1 MRALSICLILF
12 MAAAVAFAD
21 KKDETKFAP
30 GPVSSYPNKQTNDK
44 VSLAAAAYDSEELA
58 HTAFGKLDPNRYGV
72 LPVLVIIQNDTDQA
86 LKLDH
91 VEVEYTSVDNRHLE
105 PTPAEDVQTLG
116 GPQKQPSMGNGSPLP
131 KLMKHKNPLSAW
143 EIEGR
148 AFAAKMLPA
157 HESANGFFYFQTE
170 HRPGAKFYLTGIK
183 VAATGQDIM
192 FFEVPLDKK

>member
-12 MAAAVAFAD
+12 MAAAAMLGD
-21 KKDETKFAP
+21 KKSETTFSP
-30 GPVSSYPNKQTNDK
+30 GPVSSYPNRETNDK
-44 VSLAAAAYDSEELA
+44 VTLAAAVYDSEELA

-91 VEVEYTSVDNRHLE
+91 VEVEYTRADKRHVE
-105 PTPAEDVQTLG
+105 ATPAEEVQTLG
-116 GPQKQPSMGNGSPLP
+116 GPRKQPSMGNGSPLP
-131 KLMKHKNPLSAW
+131 KLKHKNPLSAW

-148 AFAAKMLPA
+148 AFAAKMLPP

-170 HRPGAKFYLTGIK
+170 HAPGATFYLSGIK
-183 VAATGQDIM
+183 VAATGKDIL
-192 FFEVPLDKK
+192 FFEVGLDKK